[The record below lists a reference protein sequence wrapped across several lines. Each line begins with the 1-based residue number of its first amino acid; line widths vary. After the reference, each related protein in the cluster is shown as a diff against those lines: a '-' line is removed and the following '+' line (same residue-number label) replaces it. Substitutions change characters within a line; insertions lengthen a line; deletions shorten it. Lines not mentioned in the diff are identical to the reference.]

1 MNLRDHTTDDASLAA
16 APAVMAPAP
25 MPDVDRVYLP
35 DPDSEPLSTAEALAL
50 TSTTTMPERP
60 ESPVAP
66 VAAPAEPVE
75 ERPAL
80 PARSPG
86 AAEAIADS
94 AITGPAITRQPSKPT
109 PYEHVDPAVR
119 KEQGERLN
127 RVIEQVQDHPLTS
140 SDLAYRYP
148 KEQAIGFN
156 RGLRNAYA
164 KGALSDLSDA
174 DLGLVTVGAADV
186 YTAVVTELGYDPLG

>member
-1 MNLRDHTTDDASLAA
+1 MT
-16 APAVMAPAP
+16 PAP

-60 ESPVAP
+60 ETPVAP
-66 VAAPAEPVE
+66 VAAAPAEPGE
-75 ERPAL
+75 ERPTL
-80 PARSPG
+80 PARNPG

-94 AITGPAITRQPSKPT
+94 AITGPAISRPR
-109 PYEHVDPAVR
+109 PALTSR
-119 KEQGERLN
+119 
-127 RVIEQVQDHPLTS
+127 EQVLDLDHPLTS
-140 SDLAYRYP
+140 PDPAYRYP
-148 KEQAIGFN
+148 KEQAIGFD

-164 KGALSDLSDA
+164 NGALSDLSDA

-186 YTAVVTELGYDPLG
+186 YAAVVTELGYDPLG